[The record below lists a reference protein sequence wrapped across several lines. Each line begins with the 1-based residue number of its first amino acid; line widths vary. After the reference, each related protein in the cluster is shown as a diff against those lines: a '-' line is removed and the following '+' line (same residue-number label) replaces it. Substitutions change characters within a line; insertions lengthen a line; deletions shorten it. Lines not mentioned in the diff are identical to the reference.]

1 MAADF
6 TGTGFTNKDFT
17 GKVSVDIR
25 DSTPDWAPFA
35 EPRAP
40 EGAPNV
46 LYLVWDDTGIGT
58 WDLYGGLVEM
68 PNLRRI
74 ADRGVLLSQFH
85 TTALCSPTRA
95 ALLTGRNV
103 ADLVVEAGLMGRDEV
118 VKQLSPARLSGLE
131 TVTAAIPI
139 VVDPDAAPVDS
150 RS

>member
-6 TGTGFTNKDFT
+6 TGTGFTGKDFT

-58 WDLYGGLVEM
+58 GTCTAVWSRCPTSGAS
-68 PNLRRI
+68 RI
-74 ADRGVLLSQFH
+74 AV
-85 TTALCSPTRA
+85 CC
-95 ALLTGRNV
+95 
-103 ADLVVEAGLMGRDEV
+103 
-118 VKQLSPARLSGLE
+118 
-131 TVTAAIPI
+131 
-139 VVDPDAAPVDS
+139 
-150 RS
+150 